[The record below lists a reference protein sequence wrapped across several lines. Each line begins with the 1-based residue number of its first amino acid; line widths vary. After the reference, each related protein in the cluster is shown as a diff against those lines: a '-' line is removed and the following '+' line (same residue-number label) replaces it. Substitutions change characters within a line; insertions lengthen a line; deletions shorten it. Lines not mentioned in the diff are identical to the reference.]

1 MAKRYRDF
9 KRVRLTAKTAKK
21 LTEIAEKIFS
31 DHYDKCGAENMP
43 CRHMLTGSLEVARLV
58 ESKLTIA
65 SHRAHIDIPDDPVIA
80 RVTAAIFRDFS
91 QTASWAKPA
100 LQRIADEVDA
110 WARRSPLEKLAE
122 AGLELDT

>member
-21 LTEIAEKIFS
+21 ITEIAEKIFN
-31 DHYDKCGAENMP
+31 DHYDKCGAAATS
-43 CRHMLTGSLEVARLV
+43 CRHIDTGSLGVARLI
-58 ESKLTIA
+58 ESKLTI
-65 SHRAHIDIPDDPVIA
+65 SEHRAHLDIPDDPTLARVIA
-80 RVTAAIFRDFS
+80 VFLRDFS

-100 LQRIADEVDA
+100 LQRIADEADA